1 MLGSDEIFGK
11 KKYFNWTLGGHLDLK
26 VRNSLNGTGATRWS
40 IEWCWR
46 SIEFILTGAQY
57 CLLTESQYLLNFWFL
72 LVFVQLVVQWH
83 FMAQKLIILAE
94 IKISDKF
101 SWEFNLLKQGIM
113 SNEWRVNYRE
123 LIHWNCCSRGL
134 NELNLIGFV
143 WRAAPCDRRVKWV
156 FFFT

>member
-1 MLGSDEIFGK
+1 MV
-11 KKYFNWTLGGHLDLK
+11 LK
-26 VRNSLNGTGATRWS
+26 VNWIHFNRCT
-40 IEWCWR
+40 
-46 SIEFILTGAQY
+46 ILLVDQ
-57 CLLTESQYLLNFWFL
+57 SQYLLNFWFL
-72 LVFVQLVVQWH
+72 LVFAQLVVQWH

-156 FFFT
+156 FFYLINRILANEWNQFIFTVTWNVNEGRHFTRTSLFH